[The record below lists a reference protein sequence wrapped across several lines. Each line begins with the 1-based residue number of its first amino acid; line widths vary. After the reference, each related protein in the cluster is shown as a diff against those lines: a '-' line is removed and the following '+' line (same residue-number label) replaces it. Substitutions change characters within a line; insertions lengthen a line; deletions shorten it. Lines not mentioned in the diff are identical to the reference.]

1 MIDCS
6 ERKAALPAILLTLGI
21 CPTLSGKCL
30 ASCQLLDPIGSFA
43 PLVFNNKFA
52 EYRVGIT
59 ACLMELRRCLFLSAK
74 VLTFDMRTSMIDHKF
89 LS

>member
-1 MIDCS
+1 MIDYS

-43 PLVFNNKFA
+43 PLVVHTKFA
-52 EYRVGIT
+52 EFRMDIT

-74 VLTFDMRTSMIDHKF
+74 VLTFDMRTFTIDHNF